1 MGQIKNFCKSG
12 TEFQQFNFFYPPIIV
27 LKILL
32 IKAFFETIPLINL
45 HNKSLW
51 EIESIDATFLKF
63 YMTFLFL
70 SCLTNN
76 KHVSNFIVDAPP
88 LWSGFSLLGVWGESP
103 TPTSRKL
110 AILPHQKKSPPVDS
124 PNK

>member
-32 IKAFFETIPLINL
+32 IKAFSETIPLINL

-51 EIESIDATFLKF
+51 EVESIDVTFLKF

-88 LWSGFSLLGVWGESP
+88 LWSGFPYWEYGGSPPPQLAENLLFSP
-103 TPTSRKL
+103 TRKN
-110 AILPHQKKSPPVDS
+110 PHQ
-124 PNK
+124 